1 MGASSRRPSGSGTLF
16 TGDTGRLPRLFRWL
30 FRLFPAKSTRRFLQ
44 TSSDSVQNFP
54 RRQLSH
60 LLALSIIAQRIGS
73 CTTSDASGVRSAI
86 NVRPSSE
93 FS

>member
-1 MGASSRRPSGSGTLF
+1 MGAPSRRRLGPGTLF
-16 TGDTGRLPRLFRWL
+16 TGDTDRLPRLFRCL
-30 FRLFPAKSTRRFLQ
+30 FKLFPGKSTRRFLQ
-44 TSSDSVQNFP
+44 TSSDGVQNFP

-60 LLALSIIAQRIGS
+60 LLALSIIAQRVGS